1 MQTRKSRFFGASLR
15 NFSRRRLLLLTAFV
29 VAALVLSN
37 YLVQRQYVRLDKQIS
52 SIYQDRLMPS
62 HYLFQLQTFL
72 LNKKLIQ
79 EHGELK
85 GVDRQ
90 QEVNAFDQKIDS
102 IIADYEKTYLTEEE
116 SKEWEQLRNALA
128 KYEELETALI
138 QVDDESQTIVLAQ
151 KIEAHF
157 REALASLAR
166 LNTLQT
172 TEGNRIKSSSQALLS
187 SALLQS
193 YVQISLVIILLAIG
207 IALLFSI
214 PPREEK
220 RDLYN

>member
-1 MQTRKSRFFGASLR
+1 MPQKTIRVFGSGLRKV
-15 NFSRRRLLLLTAFV
+15 SRRRLLLLTAFV

-62 HYLFQLQTFL
+62 HYLFELQTLL

-85 GVDRQ
+85 GDGRL
-90 QEVNAFDQKIDS
+90 QEINAFDLKIDS
-102 IIADYEKTYLTEEE
+102 ILINYEKTYLTGEE
-116 SKEWEQLRNALA
+116 SKEWDQFRNALA
-128 KYEELETALI
+128 GYEELEAAII
-138 QVDDESQTIVLAQ
+138 QLEGNEAEPLAQ
-151 KIEAHF
+151 RIEQQF
-157 REALASLAR
+157 RDALSSLAR

-172 TEGNRIKSSSQALLS
+172 TEGNRIKASSQALLS
-187 SALLQS
+187 GALLQS
-193 YVQISLVIILLAIG
+193 YMQISLVIILLAAG

-214 PPREEK
+214 SPKEEGK
-220 RDLYN
+220 EKYN